1 MATRLL
7 RAALP
12 VFGRRQGRKPSR
24 SLAGVWEGPV
34 PVKTGVHVA
43 AAELHPREADMEA
56 TIGDQICIHGNTVG
70 HEDKTGEIIEVHG
83 MRGEPPYLVRFADGR
98 TRLLFP
104 GPDAVIIPQQRRS
117 QEG

>member
-1 MATRLL
+1 
-7 RAALP
+7 
-12 VFGRRQGRKPSR
+12 
-24 SLAGVWEGPV
+24 
-34 PVKTGVHVA
+34 
-43 AAELHPREADMEA
+43 MEA

-104 GPDAVIIPQQRRS
+104 GPDAVIVPQQRRNH
-117 QEG
+117 EG

>member
-1 MATRLL
+1 MAANAA
-7 RAALP
+7 AALRTAARLTA
-12 VFGRRQGRKPSR
+12 RRVERHLGGKDKSARRGS
-24 SLAGVWEGPV
+24 AIA
-34 PVKTGVHVA
+34 T
-43 AAELHPREADMEA
+43 PRRAIMEA

-104 GPDAVIIPQQRRS
+104 GPDAVIVPQQRRN